1 MAAAY
6 NGHEGVVEELLGQ
19 PSIRVNDTVQHDY
32 TALHWAAMQ
41 GHQGVVRMLASHHDV
56 NVNARNEWGETPLK
70 EADKKGH
77 QDCAHILRATLNKV
91 QVGGHL
97 YTA

>member
-1 MAAAY
+1 MTAMP
-6 NGHEGVVEELLGQ
+6 NI
-19 PSIRVNDTVQHDY
+19 PRPQHDY

-41 GHQGVVRMLASHHDV
+41 GHQGVVRMLASHKDV

-77 QDCAHILRATLNKV
+77 QDCAHILRATLDKV
-91 QVGGHL
+91 QVVGHL